1 MTDIR
6 KILYGLLLG
15 MLLASCSTADEI
27 PTDQDADQQ
36 VVRQVELLTS
46 ISNRTLKSHQSPSS
60 VNRRAATFQ
69 GMELLVAIP
78 FHTNGDSVASTD
90 IPLINLVGANEETNR
105 VVEHNTYYVGSC
117 HMMKGTDRLL
127 VYGKSYPSSVYPS
140 INGVLSPLPT
150 NRIPAKDIHFSLS
163 TIRNTTEA
171 HPEAIKLAEYMTTIA
186 NTPGWSTTT
195 DPQLQSYYMDFI
207 HVNNEDGATIS
218 GSAAHIKAFVTALR
232 ALLSEKSDPLSIA
245 IKENIDNDDDIA
257 DITYPRSIGL
267 PDGAAAIRWMGN
279 SFTVRTTTTT
289 LDNINGINRY
299 TYPAELVFFTN
310 SPIRTSST
318 SVPYSVYR
326 NASTTQAWSDF
337 LDTYYNSSRSVNS
350 DTKAVAAENPLQYGV
365 ANLQM
370 TLSGMSATLLDA
382 KDEEVSNT
390 SMATLPLKG
399 IIIGGQHTV
408 GFNMKPQ
415 GEQTDVDSR
424 FIYET
429 NIISNTQTNTLVLQ
443 SYDGEKVPVMLEF
456 ENKTGF
462 PFTGKDGIV
471 YPNTR
476 FYLIAMLTPAEG
488 SASDYANRVF
498 TQDYT
503 TTLTARITSLANAYT
518 CMPDLL
524 APRLEIGVQVVTK
537 WIQSTTV
544 NIEL

>member
-15 MLLASCSTADEI
+15 MLLVSCSTADEI
-27 PTDQDADQQ
+27 PTDQNVDQQ

-46 ISNRTLKSHQSPSS
+46 ISNRTLKPHQSPSS

-78 FHTNGDSVASTD
+78 FHTNGDSVVSTD

-105 VVEHNTYYVGSC
+105 VVEHNTYYVGIC

-127 VYGKSYPSSVYPS
+127 VYGKSYPSSAYPS

-163 TIRNTTEA
+163 AIRNTTEA

-195 DPQLQSYYMDFI
+195 DNQLQSYYMDFI
-207 HVNNEDGATIS
+207 HIDNKDGATIS

-232 ALLSEKSDPLSIA
+232 ALLAEKSDLLSIA

-370 TLSGMSATLLDA
+370 TLTGMSATLLDA

-429 NIISNTQTNTLVLQ
+429 NIISGNSTNTLVLQ
-443 SYDGEKVPVMLEF
+443 SYDGEKVPIMLEF
-456 ENKTGF
+456 ENKTGH

-524 APRLEIGVQVVTK
+524 APRLEIGVQVVMK
-537 WIQSTTV
+537 WKQSTTV

>member
-46 ISNRTLKSHQSPSS
+46 ISNRTLKPHQSPSS

-127 VYGKSYPSSVYPS
+127 VYGKSYPSSAYPS

-163 TIRNTTEA
+163 AIRNTTEA

-195 DPQLQSYYMDFI
+195 DNQLQSYYMDFI
-207 HVNNEDGATIS
+207 HINNEDGATIS

-232 ALLSEKSDPLSIA
+232 ALLAEKSDLLSIA

-370 TLSGMSATLLDA
+370 TLTGMSATLLDA

-429 NIISNTQTNTLVLQ
+429 NIISGNSTNTLVLQ

-524 APRLEIGVQVVTK
+524 APRLEIGVQVVMK

>member
-15 MLLASCSTADEI
+15 MLLVSCSTADEI
-27 PTDQDADQQ
+27 PTDQNVDQQ

-46 ISNRTLKSHQSPSS
+46 ISNRTLKPHQSPSS

-78 FHTNGDSVASTD
+78 FHTNGDSVVSTD

-105 VVEHNTYYVGSC
+105 VVEHNTYYVGIC

-127 VYGKSYPSSVYPS
+127 VYGKSYPSSAYPS

-163 TIRNTTEA
+163 AIRNTTEA

-195 DPQLQSYYMDFI
+195 DNQLQSYYMDFI
-207 HVNNEDGATIS
+207 HIDNKDGATIS

-232 ALLSEKSDPLSIA
+232 ALLAEKSDLLSIA

-370 TLSGMSATLLDA
+370 TLTGMSATLLDA

-429 NIISNTQTNTLVLQ
+429 NIISGNSTNTLVLQ

-456 ENKTGF
+456 ENKTGH

-524 APRLEIGVQVVTK
+524 APRLEIGVQVVMK
-537 WIQSTTV
+537 WKQSTTV

>member
-27 PTDQDADQQ
+27 PTDQDVDQQ

-46 ISNRTLKSHQSPSS
+46 ISNRTLKPHQSPSS

-90 IPLINLVGANEETNR
+90 VPLINLVGANEETNR

-127 VYGKSYPSSVYPS
+127 VYGKSYPSSAYPS

-163 TIRNTTEA
+163 SIRNTTEA

-186 NTPGWSTTT
+186 NTPGWNTTT

-207 HVNNEDGATIS
+207 HIDNKDGATIS

-232 ALLSEKSDPLSIA
+232 ALLAEKSDLLSIA

-382 KDEEVSNT
+382 KNEEVSNT

-429 NIISNTQTNTLVLQ
+429 NIISDSQTNTLVLQ

-456 ENKTGF
+456 ENKTGH

-488 SASDYANRVF
+488 SASSYANRVF

-503 TTLTARITSLANAYT
+503 TSLTARITSLANAYT

>member
-27 PTDQDADQQ
+27 PTDQDVDQQ

-46 ISNRTLKSHQSPSS
+46 INNKTIKPHQSPSS

-127 VYGKSYPSSVYPS
+127 VYGKSYPSSAYPS

-163 TIRNTTEA
+163 SIRGTTEA

-195 DPQLQSYYMDFI
+195 DNQLQSYYMDFI
-207 HVNNEDGATIS
+207 HIDNKDGATIS

-232 ALLSEKSDPLSIA
+232 ALLAEKSDPLSIA

-370 TLSGMSATLLDA
+370 TLTGMSATLLDA
-382 KDEEVSNT
+382 KDEEVENT

-399 IIIGGQHTV
+399 IIIGGQHTI

-429 NIISNTQTNTLVLQ
+429 NIISGNSTNTLVLQ

-456 ENKTGF
+456 ENKTGH

>member
-15 MLLASCSTADEI
+15 MLLVSCSTADEI
-27 PTDQDADQQ
+27 PTDQNVDQQ

-46 ISNRTLKSHQSPSS
+46 ISNRTLKPHQSPSS

-78 FHTNGDSVASTD
+78 FHTNGDSVVSTD

-105 VVEHNTYYVGSC
+105 VVEHNTYYVGIC

-127 VYGKSYPSSVYPS
+127 VYGKSYPSSAYPS

-163 TIRNTTEA
+163 AIRNTTEA

-195 DPQLQSYYMDFI
+195 DNQLQSYYMDFI
-207 HVNNEDGATIS
+207 HIDNKDGATIS

-232 ALLSEKSDPLSIA
+232 ALLAEKSDLLSIA

-429 NIISNTQTNTLVLQ
+429 NIISGNSTNTLVLQ

-456 ENKTGF
+456 ENKTGH

-524 APRLEIGVQVVTK
+524 APRLEIGVQVVMK
-537 WIQSTTV
+537 WKQSTTV